1 MPGMFDGE
9 PKTALIPKLY
19 DDDLDGEHEPT
30 SHSDFNTMERAV
42 LAGTPAYLV
51 RHGGGHQIFSLADGE
66 HKIGRSSTCDI
77 RVNEAGVSR
86 VHAVIRCTRGDYHI
100 EDAGSANG
108 TILNGKRIL
117 GAYQLKAGDRID
129 LGPVTLRFEHAVA
142 EETKDATST
151 ALAAWTPTSWKT
163 KPAQQMPRYENAAE
177 VDAVVERMHSLP
189 PLVTSW
195 EIERLKNLMAEAQ
208 NGERFILQG
217 GDCAETFRECDSTII
232 TNKLK
237 ILLQMSLVLTQAA
250 RKPIV
255 RIGRF
260 AGQYAKPRS
269 QPTETKDGVELPSY
283 VGDLVNCP
291 EFTPAARRHDPQL
304 LLAGYHHASMTLNFI
319 RALCAGGFSDLRRAE
334 YFDLSVFDRADLS
347 SSLREDYVRMSRQV
361 AEGLQFMR
369 SFGSTSL
376 DELAKVEFFASHEG
390 LNLVYE
396 SAQTREVPNRNGH
409 YCLSTHLPWIGDR
422 TRALDSAHMEFFRG
436 IANPVGVKIGPK
448 SSPQDVVDAVRF
460 LNPTDEPGKVAL
472 IVRMGAAAVQSKLP
486 PLLQAV
492 ARSRRKVLWICD
504 PMHGNGTST
513 RSGLKTR
520 NFDDILKEIE
530 ETFLAHEQAGTYF
543 GGVHFELTGDDVTEC
558 IGAGLSEADLDT
570 RYLTA
575 CDPRLNYRQAMEMA
589 FRIAK
594 RIGTSSVRR
603 ASSLPPPSSIRR

>member
-1 MPGMFDGE
+1 MAGTIGGE
-9 PKTALIPKLY
+9 PKTAVIPKLY
-19 DDDLDGEHEPT
+19 DDEIDGESEPT
-30 SHSDFNTMERAV
+30 SHSDFNTLERAK

-51 RHGGGHQIFSLADGE
+51 RHGGGHELFSLAEGDRRL
-66 HKIGRSSTCDI
+66 GRSSTCDI

-86 VHAVIRCTRGDYHI
+86 VHAVIRGTRGDYQI

-108 TILNGKRIL
+108 TTLNGKLIA
-117 GAYQLKAGDRID
+117 GAYQLKAGDRIGI
-129 LGPVTLRFEHAVA
+129 GPVTFRFEHTPADEHGTTPV
-142 EETKDATST
+142 

-163 KPAQQMPRYENAAE
+163 KPAQQMPRYESAAE
-177 VDAVVERMHSLP
+177 VDAVVDRIRTLP

-269 QPTETKDGVELPSY
+269 QPTETRDGVELPSY

-291 EFTPAARRHDPQL
+291 EFTAAARRHDPQL

-319 RALCAGGFSDLRRAE
+319 RALSAGGFSDLRRAE
-334 YFDLSVFDRADLS
+334 YFDLSVFERADLP
-347 SSLREDYVRMSRQV
+347 SSLREDYIRMSKQV
-361 AEGLQFMR
+361 AEGLHFMR
-369 SFGSTSL
+369 SFGTSSL
-376 DELAKVEFFASHEG
+376 DDLAKVEFFASHEG

-396 SAQTREVPNRNGH
+396 SAQTRQVPNRNGH

-436 IANPVGVKIGPK
+436 IANPVGVKVGPK
-448 SSPQDVVDAVRF
+448 SSPQEVVDALRF
-460 LNPTDEPGKVAL
+460 LNPSDEPGKVAL
-472 IVRMGAAAVQSKLP
+472 IVRMGASAVQSKLP

-504 PMHGNGTST
+504 PMHGNGTAT

-543 GGVHFELTGDDVTEC
+543 GGVHFELTGEDVTEC
-558 IGAGLSEADLDT
+558 IGGGLSEADLDT

-603 ASSLPPPSSIRR
+603 ASSLPPPSSIVR